1 MPSSNKPPGRE
12 PQENPNANTG
22 DTRARRIS
30 QDDAGAPALSSIEPG
45 AARWISSLIR
55 VASTHASMSH
65 ILDVMDRLEQRPYK
79 TNVVMLGPPGTGK
92 DGLAR
97 ALHNLM
103 APGTPLVR
111 LDVSGLSEA
120 EAAEAL
126 CGAGRT
132 PGAAEQADGGYLLIE
147 ELASLP
153 IRAQGDLLRLLKSGK
168 IQRIDATAPAKN
180 RVQVNAIAISDRNL
194 VNDIAA
200 GRLRHDLY
208 YRLARLVLTLPP
220 LRERLDD
227 VAAAAIWMG
236 NRILRNAALPLV
248 LRGSEDYASST
259 EDERRRSIELSREA
273 LFALRKHDW
282 PGNFRE
288 LEAVMERALLMYR
301 SGTRLTADAVDL
313 ALAGTI

>member
-1 MPSSNKPPGRE
+1 MPSSNRPPARE
-12 PQENPNANTG
+12 TSENPNTKG
-22 DTRARRIS
+22 DTGARRIS
-30 QDDAGAPALSSIEPG
+30 QIDTGPPSLSSIEPG
-45 AARWISSLIR
+45 AARWIASLIR

-79 TNVVMLGPPGTGK
+79 TNVVLLGPPGTGK

-97 ALHNLM
+97 ALHSLM
-103 APGTPLVR
+103 APGTPLIR

-153 IRAQGDLLRLLKSGK
+153 IRAQGDLLRLLKAGK
-168 IQRIDATAPAKN
+168 IQRVDATAPTKN

-194 VNDIAA
+194 ANEVAA

-208 YRLARLVLTLPP
+208 YRLARLVMVLPP

-236 NRILRNAALPLV
+236 NRILRGAALPLV
-248 LRGSEDYASST
+248 LRGTEDYASST
-259 EDERRRSIELSREA
+259 EDERRRSIELSAEA
-273 LFALRKHDW
+273 LSALRKHDW

-288 LEAVMERALLMYR
+288 LEAVMERALLLYR
-301 SGTRLTADAVDL
+301 SGGRL
-313 ALAGTI
+313 